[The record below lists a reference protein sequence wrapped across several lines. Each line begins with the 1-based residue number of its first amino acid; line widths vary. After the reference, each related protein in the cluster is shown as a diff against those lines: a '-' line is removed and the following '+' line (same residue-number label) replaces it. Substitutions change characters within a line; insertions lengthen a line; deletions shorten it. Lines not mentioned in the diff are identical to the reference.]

1 MWTFPH
7 AAGILSA
14 PRLPEEPSSDPTF
27 MDPEMTM
34 LECEDAMSRAVEHAI
49 HEFAA
54 VRTGKASPSLVEGL
68 DVHVTSYGSHMKLKQ
83 IAMITTPD
91 ARLIRIEPF
100 DSSTL
105 HDIDRA
111 IRESRLGL
119 NGSIEG
125 KVIRLPVPVLSQERR
140 EQMVKLVRQMAEEA
154 KVRVRSARRDAIED
168 LKKGQKDGDITEDDL
183 HRLEKEVQNLT
194 DKNVATIDQHVVSKE
209 KEVMT
214 V

>member
-1 MWTFPH
+1 
-7 AAGILSA
+7 
-14 PRLPEEPSSDPTF
+14 

-34 LECEDAMSRAVEHAI
+34 LECEDAMTRAVEHAI

-54 VRTGKASPSLVEGL
+54 VRTGKASPTLVEGL
-68 DVHVTSYGSHMKLKQ
+68 DVHVSSYGSNMKLKQ
-83 IAMITTPD
+83 LAMITTPD

-140 EQMVKLVRQMAEEA
+140 EQMVKLIRQMAEEA
-154 KVRVRSARRDAIED
+154 KVRVRSARRDAIEE

-194 DKNVATIDQHVVSKE
+194 DKNVATIDQHVVTKE

>member
-1 MWTFPH
+1 
-7 AAGILSA
+7 
-14 PRLPEEPSSDPTF
+14 
-27 MDPEMTM
+27 
-34 LECEDAMSRAVEHAI
+34 
-49 HEFAA
+49 
-54 VRTGKASPSLVEGL
+54 
-68 DVHVTSYGSHMKLKQ
+68 MKLRQ
-83 IAMITTPD
+83 LAMITTPD

-105 HDIDRA
+105 TDIDRA

-140 EQMVKLVRQMAEEA
+140 EQMVKLIKQMGEEA
-154 KVRVRSARRDAIED
+154 KVRVRGARREAIEE
-168 LKKGQKDGDITEDDL
+168 LKKGEKEGEITEDDL
-183 HRLEKEVQNLT
+183 HRLEKEVQVLT
-194 DKNVATIDQHVVSKE
+194 DKKIVELEQHMLSKE

>member
-1 MWTFPH
+1 
-7 AAGILSA
+7 
-14 PRLPEEPSSDPTF
+14 

-34 LECEDAMSRAVEHAI
+34 LECEEAMTKAVEYAI
-49 HEFAA
+49 HEFAT
-54 VRTGKASPSLVEGL
+54 VRTGKANPTLVENM
-68 DVHVTSYGSHMKLKQ
+68 DVHVMSYGSHMKLKQ
-83 IAMITTPD
+83 LAMITTPD

-125 KVIRLPVPVLSQERR
+125 KVIRLPIPVLSQERR
-140 EQMVKLVRQMAEEA
+140 EQMVEMCKGLGEDAR
-154 KVRVRSARRDAIED
+154 VRVRSARRDALEA
-168 LKKGQKDGDITEDDL
+168 LKKGEKDSVITEDDL
-183 HRLEKEVQNLT
+183 HRLEKEVQTLT
-194 DKNVATIDQHVVSKE
+194 DKKIAEIDHHVASKE
-209 KEVMT
+209 KEILT

>member
-1 MWTFPH
+1 
-7 AAGILSA
+7 
-14 PRLPEEPSSDPTF
+14 
-27 MDPEMTM
+27 MTM
-34 LECEDAMSRAVEHAI
+34 LECDETMTKAVEHAI

-68 DVHVTSYGSHMKLKQ
+68 DVHVTSYGSNMKLKQ
-83 IAMITTPD
+83 LAMITTPD

-100 DSSTL
+100 DPATL
-105 HDIDRA
+105 QDIDRA

-140 EQMVKLVRQMAEEA
+140 EQMVKLIKQMAEEA
-154 KVRVRSARRDAIED
+154 KVRVRAVRRDTLES
-168 LKKGQKDGDITEDDL
+168 LKKAEKNSEITEDDL
-183 HRLEKEVQNLT
+183 RRLEKEVQTLT
-194 DKNVATIDQHVVSKE
+194 DKKIAEIDQHVASKE
-209 KEVMT
+209 KEVLT